1 MKKPFRL
8 IAALLTL
15 CVLTASLPPVTIAAE
30 EAAEAELPGLI
41 DAANANG
48 TVDLGG
54 ATVRLNDTSNGGSK
68 DAPYAVDKPVTI
80 QNGTIDVWAGGF
92 VLDADV
98 TFSNV
103 TLKFSTTVGNYIVAN
118 GHTLT
123 LNGVSCGGKSFNIY
137 GGTITGTYANFSIPN
152 PGSNSEIIISGNTG
166 LQGSMGKGNIYAG
179 NLFRSTDGQNPT
191 EQFDV
196 DVTISV
202 DGAVS
207 TGALGAIYAC
217 GAEQNGSTATANPN
231 YTINGTVAVSGAKIP
246 DVYGGGSTATNVS
259 YRGDG
264 YQATKTFEDISRL
277 DVESGNL
284 ALTGSSYFRNN
295 GALSVSSGAKL
306 DLRSA
311 DAANLNIYDFT
322 GNGGFLFLA
331 PDQTF
336 NMSGQVSGTTKLA
349 IGGMNSGNTGS
360 LRPST
365 SGHIYIHAPNSGNNA
380 FELLPYDTQPNMT
393 LVNDSGN
400 WTASDGSSGGD
411 TEENLIK
418 DFSFD
423 DTALTISSE
432 ETAEFSLSVEG
443 TNEELYL
450 DYIPLEITI
459 NGRTANR
466 EAETDDYGD
475 TYYIYK
481 DNWGYLVSLTVIG
494 NTLCVTP
501 DAEYGP
507 SDSPYS
513 IAVTVPSTY
522 TASKQNITKTA
533 TLIVTEVGT
542 TPPDPGITQIPVPT
556 ANTGLKW
563 TGSEQTG
570 VAEGEGYTLTGH
582 KGTDVGSYTAAAT
595 LKPGYQWADSS
606 EAPKTI
612 PWSIA
617 RADGPA
623 APRNLAGV
631 APTAVGGTDG
641 KITGTT
647 AQMEYATT
655 AAFTDAQDC
664 GQGETTG
671 LAARTYYVRVKGT
684 DTHEPG
690 ASTSITVP
698 APGAPTVT
706 GIVIK
711 TPAAKTEYQVGEA
724 LDVTGLTIEA
734 VYSDQTTQVVTVTAD
749 MVSGFHSAQ
758 AAESLTLTITYEG
771 RTATYTVK
779 ITPAPPA
786 PGHKHAWSSAWSASG
801 THHWHNCTALG
812 CSITADSAK
821 DGYAAH
827 TAGSWIVDRP
837 ATSWQSGT
845 RHRACTVC
853 GYVTEQQTIPATGG
867 SSSGGSSSGGGSSGG
882 SSSSSGSTTTT
893 TRNPDGSQTVVVT
906 QKNGTVTTTEK
917 AADGS
922 TVKTIQKPDGSSE
935 TSIRRADG
943 SAAEISTDRLGR
955 TEAQVDLPAR
965 IVNEAQTTGRPVVL
979 PLLKMPVSTS
989 DSATVVVHTNSAQP
1003 VKVEIPASITAGTV
1017 AVIVNKDGSE
1027 LVLRTSSL
1035 TDNGIIAT
1043 VPDGAAVKLV
1053 DNRIDFFDTQTHWA
1067 KDAVAFVSA
1076 RELFFGTS
1084 AATFAPDA
1092 PMTRAM
1098 AAAVLARLDG
1108 MYISGGSSWHENSV
1122 AWAVSRGI
1130 SDGQDPGRDITREQL
1145 ISMLY
1150 RYAGSPSATD
1160 RQLHFYDADAVS
1172 GYAQEAMCWAVENDI
1187 LSGCADGSL
1196 APGSKATR
1204 AQVAVIL
1211 RRYIELLSR

>member
-8 IAALLTL
+8 IAALLAL

-30 EAAEAELPGLI
+30 GAAEAELPGLI

-54 ATVRLNDTSNGGSK
+54 ATVRLNDTSSGGSK
-68 DAPYAVDKPVTI
+68 DAPYAVNKPVTI

-123 LNGVSCGGKSFNIY
+123 LNGVSCEGKSFNIY
-137 GGTITGTYANFSIPN
+137 GGTITGTYANFPIPN

-166 LQGSMGKGNIYAG
+166 LQGSMGNGNIYAG

-191 EQFDV
+191 KQFDGN
-196 DVTISV
+196 VTISV

-246 DVYGGGSTATNVS
+246 DVYGRGSTATNVS

-264 YQATKTFEDISRL
+264 YQATRTFADISRL

-295 GALSVSSGAKL
+295 GVLSVASGAML

-311 DAANLNIYDFT
+311 DAANLNIHDFT

-349 IGGMNSGNTGS
+349 IGGTNSGNTGS

-400 WTASDGSSGGD
+400 WTASDGSSSGGD
-411 TEENLIK
+411 QIIVESFRFNQTSVAEPSGTKEAIIPLVVEYADHSAFPSYLDFVPLDIEVNGKASVRTEEDGTFTYTLTGANLLLQVYE
-418 DFSFD
+418 DE
-423 DTALTISSE
+423 LTIWE
-432 ETAEFSLSVEG
+432 ATNAPIPDGTYEIALKVPAQFSAMG
-443 TNEELYL
+443 T
-450 DYIPLEITI
+450 PLTSTVKLTI
-459 NGRTANR
+459 
-466 EAETDDYGD
+466 GD
-475 TYYIYK
+475 
-481 DNWGYLVSLTVIG
+481 
-494 NTLCVTP
+494 
-501 DAEYGP
+501 A
-507 SDSPYS
+507 
-513 IAVTVPSTY
+513 
-522 TASKQNITKTA
+522 
-533 TLIVTEVGT
+533 
-542 TPPDPGITQIPVPT
+542 PDPGITQISVPT

-595 LKPGYQWADSS
+595 LKPGYQWADGS
-606 EAPKTI
+606 EDPKTI

-631 APTAVGGTDG
+631 APTAAGGTDG

-771 RTATYTVK
+771 RTAAYTVK

-786 PGHKHAWSSAWSASG
+786 PGHKHTWSSAWSASG
-801 THHWHNCTALG
+801 THHWHNCTAFG

-853 GYVTEQQTIPATGG
+853 GYVMEQQTIPATGG

-922 TVKTIQKPDGSSE
+922 TVKTVQKPDGSSE

-943 SAAEISTDRLGR
+943 AAAEISTDRLGR

-979 PLLKMPVSTS
+979 PLLEMPVSTS
-989 DSATVVVHTNSAQP
+989 DSATVVVRTNSAQP

-1172 GYAQEAMCWAVENDI
+1172 GYAQEAMCWAVENGI